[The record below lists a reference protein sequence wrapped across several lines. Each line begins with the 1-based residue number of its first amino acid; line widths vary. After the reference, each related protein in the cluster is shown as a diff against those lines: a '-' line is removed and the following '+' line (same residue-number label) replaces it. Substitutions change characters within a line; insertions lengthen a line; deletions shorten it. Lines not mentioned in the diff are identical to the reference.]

1 MSLGIGT
8 ALALSGLQRG
18 RLAGLGLVGIGA
30 ALVHR
35 GVIGHCHGYHLLGI
49 HTNTLPSATVIPAKQ
64 GCQVEQSVT
73 IARSAAELYSFWR
86 NVENLPTIMRHV
98 QRVEALN
105 DRQSRWTANG
115 PLNFAL
121 SWEAEI
127 FNERENEF
135 IAWRSL
141 PDSAV
146 DTAGSIRFTPLSH
159 DRGTA
164 VAVNLRYN
172 PPGGKVS
179 EKLAALFGAGL
190 KSQIEEDLRRFKSSM
205 EAGEVPTVTG
215 QPRGE

>member
-1 MSLGIGT
+1 L
-8 ALALSGLQRG
+8 
-18 RLAGLGLVGIGA
+18 LGLGA

-35 GVIGHCHGYHLLGI
+35 GVTGHCHGYHLLGI
-49 HTNTLPSATVIPAKQ
+49 HTSQQPSATVIPAKQ
-64 GCQVEQSVT
+64 GCQVECSVT
-73 IARSAAELYSFWR
+73 IARPAADLYTFWR
-86 NVENLPTIMRHV
+86 NVENLPTVMRHL
-98 QRVEALN
+98 QQVEALN
-105 DRQSRWTANG
+105 DRQSKWTASG
-115 PLNFAL
+115 PLNFTL

-127 FNERENEF
+127 FNERENEL

-146 DTAGSIRFTPLSH
+146 DTAGSIRFTPLAH

-164 VAVNLRYN
+164 IVVNLRYN

-179 EKLAALFGAGL
+179 EKFAALFGAGL

-205 EAGEVPTVTG
+205 EAGEVPSVIG